1 MKKSFI
7 LLFAVAVTTSSV
19 AQQYISVVG
28 TPANAYDT
36 NASVSQV
43 EELIPADQ
51 VEKITYEADSL
62 FDTYLLNGKI
72 AANAST
78 TLFSKALKLTALA
91 DTLMKYDRR
100 FLDGTERSYY
110 RYKINVDNE
119 VAWYDME
126 RFYDYTV
133 FVEPDIVFAA
143 AGITNI
149 DQLKAYAK
157 NIYDAVYPEDAQ
169 VSDPKDRR
177 NSLNR
182 FVAYH
187 ILRYPM
193 RLNQLTAEDGNTLA
207 NNFNR
212 NLADISAYHTT
223 LMGAVFK
230 VSAPQISGKGLFL
243 NRRGVKNNADKYGKK
258 VPGIKIVNGS
268 SVEALN
274 GYYHLIDGILTY
286 DQQTI
291 DNVLGDERWR
301 VDIKL
306 LSPDFMIHADEL
318 RGNYMITEDPNNPD
332 PYSPYGRNIA
342 YKWGTLENIT
352 ANDADD
358 RYNTSPLV
366 HRRAH
371 KVFWCYEGDE
381 IDLLGLSDFTI
392 RLPLLPA
399 GQWEV
404 RLGYCGGVGAH
415 PDVALYLNDKLTIE
429 RLHMS
434 YHYSQNREKALTD
447 ASAPKV
453 LPGPKEY
460 GCGLYSY
467 SIYWFNEID
476 NLCRAVVGR
485 IVSDGKSNCTL
496 RLRVHEPETQG
507 NLQELMLDYLEFC
520 PVSIADNQEIPE
532 D

>member
-1 MKKSFI
+1 MKKSLI
-7 LLFAVAVTTSSV
+7 LLLAAAMTTSSAV
-19 AQQYISVVG
+19 AQRYITVFG
-28 TPANAYDT
+28 TSANNDQEAE
-36 NASVSQV
+36 SLSGIP
-43 EELIPADQ
+43 IPADE
-51 VEKITYEADSL
+51 VEKITYEADIE
-62 FDTYLLNGKI
+62 FDSRLLYGRI
-72 AANAST
+72 AANPSYQ
-78 TLFSKALKLTALA
+78 LFSEALRQTALA
-91 DTLMKYDRR
+91 DTLKKFDRR
-100 FLDGTERSYY
+100 FLDGTERTYF
-110 RYKINVDNE
+110 RYKSHVNRE

-133 FVEPDIVFAA
+133 FVEPDNVFAD
-143 AGITNI
+143 AGIRTI

-157 NIYDAVYPEDAQ
+157 DIYDAVYPEDAQ

-193 RLNQLTAEDGNTLA
+193 RLNQLTAEDGNSLA
-207 NNFNR
+207 INFNR
-212 NLADISAYHTT
+212 SIADISAYHTT

-230 VSAPQISGKGLFL
+230 VSAPQISGNGLFL
-243 NRRGVKNNADKYGKK
+243 NRRGVKDNADKYGKK

-268 SVEALN
+268 SVEAAN

-306 LSPDFMIHADEL
+306 LSPDFMIHAEEL
-318 RGNYMITEDPNNPD
+318 RGNYLMDEDPNNPSLN
-332 PYSPYGRNIA
+332 SPYGRNIA
-342 YKWGTLENIT
+342 YKWGTLENFT
-352 ANDADD
+352 ANDAGEK
-358 RYNTSPLV
+358 YNTYPLV

-371 KVFWCYEGDE
+371 KAFWCYEGDE
-381 IDLLGLSDFTI
+381 INLFGLSDFTI

-404 RLGYCGGVGAH
+404 RLGYCGGIESH
-415 PDVALYLNDKLTIE
+415 PDVALYLNDELRID

-434 YHYSQNREKALTD
+434 YFYSQYREKALTD

-460 GCGLYSY
+460 GCGTNYITFL
-467 SIYWFNEID
+467 NEID
-476 NLCRAVVGR
+476 NSCRAVVGR

-496 RLRVHEPETQG
+496 RVRVHEPERQG
-507 NLQELMLDYLEFC
+507 NLQELMLDFLEFC
-520 PVSIADNQEIPE
+520 PVWIADNQDIPE